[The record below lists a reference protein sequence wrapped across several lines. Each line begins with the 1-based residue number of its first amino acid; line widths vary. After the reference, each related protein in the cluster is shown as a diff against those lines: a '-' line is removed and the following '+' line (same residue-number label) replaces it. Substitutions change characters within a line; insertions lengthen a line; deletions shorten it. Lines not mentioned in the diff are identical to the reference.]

1 MTGAALHDALAD
13 AVGPGALAHDGQL
26 PLFAVDGAVP
36 KAAAAPESVDAA
48 AALLRLANESRLAV
62 IPRGGGGALAAGM
75 PPDRLDVILETRRL
89 NALTLHEP
97 ADLVAGAQAG
107 MTLEALNRTLA
118 EHGQMLP
125 LDAPNPGRTTLGG
138 LLSADVSGPRRG
150 FYGAARDR
158 VIGLK
163 VLDPSGTHIKGG
175 GRVVKNVAGYDI
187 PKLFIGAHGT
197 LGLITEAT
205 FKLAPL
211 PAARSAI
218 VGAFSQIGPALDAA
232 LAIIKSGLRPAALD
246 LLNGAA
252 YRAAAKR
259 VQIPSISDRDYFL
272 AAELAGVPGAV
283 ERQTMQVHRAITDAG
298 GKSLLVEESSQREG
312 FWRAVIDLGRT
323 AQRPATM
330 ITRFS
335 CRWDGLEKLFLGHEA
350 LAESNECEAAIEVY
364 LGVGLGRA
372 AWWLGESPPPE
383 PSKIAAIVVTLRKAA
398 EIAGGPFVVE
408 AAPLGVK
415 KLVDVWGPA
424 GLDFEIMR
432 RIKDLF
438 DPNEVMS
445 PGRFLGGL

>member
-1 MTGAALHDALAD
+1 MTQTALHDALAD
-13 AVGPGALAHDGQL
+13 AVGPDALAHGEL
-26 PLFAVDGAVP
+26 ARFAVDGVVP
-36 KAAAAPESVDAA
+36 QAAAAPDSIDAA
-48 AALLRLANESRLAV
+48 SGLLRLANESGLAV
-62 IPRGGGGALAAGM
+62 IPRGGGVSMSAGM
-75 PPDRLDVILETRRL
+75 PPDRNDVVLETRRL
-89 NALTLHEP
+89 NGLTLHEP

-107 MTLEALNRTLA
+107 MTLDALNRALA
-118 EHGQMLP
+118 DHGQMLP
-125 LDAPNPGRTTLGG
+125 LDAPNPTRATLGG
-138 LLSADVSGPRRG
+138 ILSADISGPRRG
-150 FYGAARDR
+150 FYGTARDR

-163 VLDPSGTHIKGG
+163 ALDPSGTPIKGG
-175 GRVVKNVAGYDI
+175 GRVVKNVAGYDL

-211 PAARSAI
+211 PAARTAI
-218 VGAFSQIGPALDAA
+218 IGAFSKIGPALDAA
-232 LAIIKSGLRPAALD
+232 LAVLRSGLRPSALD
-246 LLNGAA
+246 LLNGTA

-259 VQIPSISDRDYFL
+259 VQMPSISDRDYFI

-283 ERQTMQVHRAITDAG
+283 ERQKMQVHRAITDAG
-298 GKSLLVEESSQREG
+298 GKSLLADEASQQDG

-335 CRWDGLEKLFLGHEA
+335 CRWDGLEKLVLGHEA
-350 LAESNECEAAIEVY
+350 LAESNEAEAAIEVY

-383 PSKIAAIVVTLRKAA
+383 PAKTAAIIVTLRKAA

-408 AAPLGVK
+408 AAPPSVK

-424 GLDFEIMR
+424 GPDFEIMR

>member
-1 MTGAALHDALAD
+1 MTVTALHDALAE
-13 AVGPGALAHDGQL
+13 AVGPDGLAPGDL
-26 PLFAVDGAVP
+26 ARFAVDGVPP
-36 KAAAAPESVDAA
+36 KAVAAPDSVDAA
-48 AALLRLANESRLAV
+48 SALLRLANDSGLAV
-62 IPRGGGGALAAGM
+62 VPRGGGVSMAAGM
-75 PPDRLDVILETRRL
+75 PPDRLDVVLETRRL

-107 MTLEALNRTLA
+107 MTLEALNRALA

-125 LDAPNPGRTTLGG
+125 LDAPNPGRATLGG
-138 LLSADVSGPRRG
+138 ILSADVAGPRRG
-150 FYGAARDR
+150 FYGTARDR
-158 VIGLK
+158 VIGLQAI
-163 VLDPSGTHIKGG
+163 DPAGTPIKGG
-175 GRVVKNVAGYDI
+175 GRVVKNVAGYDL

-197 LGLITEAT
+197 LGLISEVT

-211 PAARSAI
+211 PPARTAI
-218 VGAFSQIGPALDAA
+218 IGAFAKIGPALDAA
-232 LAIIKSGLRPAALD
+232 LAILKSGLRPTALD

-252 YRAAAKR
+252 YRAAAMR
-259 VQIPSISDRDYFL
+259 VQMPSISDRDYFL

-283 ERQTMQVHRAITDAG
+283 ERQKMQVHRAITAAG
-298 GKSLLVEESSQREG
+298 GKSLLADEASQQDG

-335 CRWDGLEKLFLGHEA
+335 TRWDGLEKLVLGHEA
-350 LAESNECEAAIEVY
+350 LAESNEAEAAIEVY
-364 LGVGLGRA
+364 LGVGLGRT
-372 AWWLGESPPPE
+372 AWWVGESPPPE
-383 PSKIAAIVVTLRKAA
+383 PAKLAAIIVTLRKAA

-408 AAPLGVK
+408 SVPPAVK
-415 KLVDVWGPA
+415 KLVDVWGTP
-424 GLDFEIMR
+424 GPEFDIMR